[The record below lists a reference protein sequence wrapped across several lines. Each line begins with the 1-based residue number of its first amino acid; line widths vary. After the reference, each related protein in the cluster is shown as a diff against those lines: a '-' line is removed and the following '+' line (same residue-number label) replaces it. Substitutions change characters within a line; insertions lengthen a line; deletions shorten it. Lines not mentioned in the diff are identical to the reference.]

1 MGTDYNAKVPALRRF
16 VAMQDNLYVEYHDDV
31 YRIAGTRVA
40 LDSIVRRFWEGDAPE
55 SIVQSFP
62 VLTLEQ
68 VYGAIAY
75 YLRHQ
80 ESIDTYLKQAEAEE
94 KTIVEQL
101 RHQNRALHERLVRCK
116 SERVQTHEG

>member
-1 MGTDYNAKVPALRRF
+1 
-16 VAMQDNLYVEYHDDV
+16 MQDSSYVQYHNDV
-31 YRIAGTRVA
+31 YRVAGTRVA
-40 LDSIVRRFWEGDAPE
+40 LDSIVRRFWEGDTPE

-80 ESIDTYLKQAEAEE
+80 DSIDSYLKQAESAEAA
-94 KTIVEQL
+94 IIDQL
-101 RHQNRALHERLVRCK
+101 RHQNQALHERLVRLK
-116 SERVQTHEG
+116 SERIEAHES

>member
-1 MGTDYNAKVPALRRF
+1 
-16 VAMQDNLYVEYHDDV
+16 MQETPYVQFQNGV
-31 YRIAGTRVA
+31 YRVAGTRVA
-40 LDSIVRRFWEGDAPE
+40 LDSIVRRFWEGDTPE

-80 ESIDTYLKQAEAEE
+80 AAIDAYLKQAESEE
-94 KTIVEQL
+94 AAIVDQL
-101 RHQNRALHERLVRCK
+101 RHQNQTLHERLVRLK
-116 SERVQTHEG
+116 RERVETHEG

>member
-1 MGTDYNAKVPALRRF
+1 
-16 VAMQDNLYVEYHDDV
+16 MQDRPYYVEYRDEV
-31 YRIAGTRVA
+31 YRVAGTRVA
-40 LDSIVRRFWEGDAPE
+40 LDSIVRRFWEGDTPE

-80 ESIDTYLKQAEAEE
+80 ECIDTYLKQAEAEE
-94 KTIVEQL
+94 AAIVEQL
-101 RHQNRALHERLVRCK
+101 RHQNRALHERLVRLK
-116 SERVQTHEG
+116 SERVQTHES

>member
-1 MGTDYNAKVPALRRF
+1 
-16 VAMQDNLYVEYHDDV
+16 MQDSPYVEYHDNV
-31 YRIAGTRVA
+31 YRVEGTRVA
-40 LDSIVRRFWEGDAPE
+40 LDSIVRRFWEGHAPE

-80 ESIDTYLKQAEAEE
+80 EGLDTYLKQAEAEE
-94 KTIVEQL
+94 AAIVEQL
-101 RHQNRALHERLVRCK
+101 RHQNRALHERLVRLK
-116 SERVQTHEG
+116 SEHVPTHES

>member
-1 MGTDYNAKVPALRRF
+1 
-16 VAMQDNLYVEYHDDV
+16 MQESSYVEYHDGV
-31 YRIAGTRVA
+31 YRVAGTRVA

-55 SIVQSFP
+55 AIVQSFP

-80 ESIDTYLKQAEAEE
+80 ECIDTYLKQAEAAEAA
-94 KTIVEQL
+94 IVEQL
-101 RHQNRALHERLVRCK
+101 RHQNHTLYERLARLK
-116 SERVQTHEG
+116 RERVQTHER

>member
-1 MGTDYNAKVPALRRF
+1 
-16 VAMQDNLYVEYHDDV
+16 MQDSPYVEYRDDV
-31 YRIAGTRVA
+31 YRVAGTRVA

-80 ESIDTYLKQAEAEE
+80 ECIDTYLKQAEAAM
-94 KTIVEQL
+94 VAQL
-101 RHQNRALHERLVRCK
+101 RHQNRRSACATRSPQKRARAD
-116 SERVQTHEG
+116 S

>member
-1 MGTDYNAKVPALRRF
+1 MYTASNAQVPALRRS
-16 VAMQDNLYVEYHDDV
+16 VVMQERPYVEYHDEV
-31 YRIAGTRVA
+31 YRVAGTRVA
-40 LDSIVRRFWEGDAPE
+40 LDSIVRRFWAGDAPE

-80 ESIDTYLKQAEAEE
+80 EDIDTYLQQAEVEE
-94 KTIVEQL
+94 AAIVAQL
-101 RHQNRALHERLVRCK
+101 RHQNRTLHERLVRLK
-116 SERVQTHEG
+116 SARAAP

>member
-1 MGTDYNAKVPALRRF
+1 MPESP
-16 VAMQDNLYVEYHDDV
+16 YVEYHDDV
-31 YRIAGTRVA
+31 YRVAGTRVA
-40 LDSIVRRFWEGDAPE
+40 LDSIVRRFWEGDTPE

-80 ESIDTYLKQAEAEE
+80 EHIDTYLKQAEAEE
-94 KTIVEQL
+94 AAIVEQL
-101 RHQNRALHERLVRCK
+101 RHQNRALHERLVRLK
-116 SERVQTHEG
+116 SERVQTHES

>member
-1 MGTDYNAKVPALRRF
+1 MHSRP
-16 VAMQDNLYVEYHDDV
+16 YVEYRNEV
-31 YRIAGTRVA
+31 YRVAGTRVA

-75 YLRHQ
+75 YLGHQ
-80 ESIDTYLKQAEAEE
+80 ATIDAYLQQAEVAEGA
-94 KTIVEQL
+94 IVAQL
-101 RHQNRALHERLVRCK
+101 RHQNAALHTRLRRLK
-116 SERVQTHEG
+116 RERVETHES

>member
-1 MGTDYNAKVPALRRF
+1 
-16 VAMQDNLYVEYHDDV
+16 MQESPYVEYHDEV
-31 YRIAGTRVA
+31 YRVAGTRVA
-40 LDSIVRRFWEGDAPE
+40 LDSIVRRFWEGDVPE

-80 ESIDTYLKQAEAEE
+80 DEVEEAV
-94 KTIVEQL
+94 IVEQL
-101 RHQNRALHERLVRCK
+101 RHQNRALHERLVRLK
-116 SERVQTHEG
+116 SKRVPTHER

>member
-1 MGTDYNAKVPALRRF
+1 
-16 VAMQDNLYVEYHDDV
+16 MQDTPYVQFQNEV
-31 YRIAGTRVA
+31 YRVAGTRVA
-40 LDSIVRRFWEGDAPE
+40 LDSIVRRFWEGDIPE

-80 ESIDTYLKQAEAEE
+80 AVIDAYLRQVESEEAA
-94 KTIVEQL
+94 IVNQL
-101 RHQNRALHERLVRCK
+101 RHRNHTLHERLARLK
-116 SERVQTHEG
+116 RERVEMHEG

>member
-1 MGTDYNAKVPALRRF
+1 
-16 VAMQDNLYVEYHDDV
+16 MQDSSYVQYHNDV
-31 YRIAGTRVA
+31 YRVAGTRVA
-40 LDSIVRRFWEGDAPE
+40 LDSIVRRFWEGDTPE

-80 ESIDTYLKQAEAEE
+80 DSIDSYLKQAESAEAA
-94 KTIVEQL
+94 IIDQL
-101 RHQNRALHERLVRCK
+101 RHQNQVLHKRLVRLK
-116 SERVQTHEG
+116 SERIETHES

>member
-1 MGTDYNAKVPALRRF
+1 MFTDSHVNVPALRRF
-16 VAMQDNLYVEYHDDV
+16 VAMPESPYVEYHDAV
-31 YRIAGTRVA
+31 YRVAGTRVA
-40 LDSIVRRFWEGDAPE
+40 LDSIVRHFWEGETPE

-80 ESIDTYLKQAEAEE
+80 KCIDTYLKQAEAEE
-94 KTIVEQL
+94 AAIVEQL
-101 RHQNRALHERLVRCK
+101 RHQNRTLHERLVRLK
-116 SERVQTHEG
+116 SERMQTHAR

>member
-1 MGTDYNAKVPALRRF
+1 
-16 VAMQDNLYVEYHDDV
+16 MQERPYVEYHDEV
-31 YRIAGTRVA
+31 YRVAGTRVA

-80 ESIDTYLKQAEAEE
+80 ECIDTYLKQAKVEEAV
-94 KTIVEQL
+94 IVEQL
-101 RHQNRALHERLVRCK
+101 RHQNRALHERLVRLK
-116 SERVQTHEG
+116 SERVPTHER